1 MSPKKKTTKK
11 KTTKRKSRAET
22 IEESTGGGLSELVK
36 KFVASPD
43 QALQKISSTTNE
55 LRSALGTEMKKYL
68 DKIDLSREIER
79 ILEKYDFEVQAT
91 IRLKKKKSA
100 SKSKK

>member
-11 KTTKRKSRAET
+11 TRKTKNRAEQ
-22 IEESTGGGLSELVK
+22 IEESTGGGLSDLVK

-43 QALQKISSTTNE
+43 QALQKLSSTTTE
-55 LRSALGTEMKKYL
+55 LKSALGSEIKKYL
-68 DKIDLSREIER
+68 DKIDLSREIEK
-79 ILEKYDFEVQAT
+79 ILEKYDFEIQAT
-91 IRLKKKKSA
+91 VRLKKKKSA